1 MKFWPIW
8 CKRKWHVTHAVHG
21 SCFKN
26 KTKQNSM
33 YTCFPDLCHFPQ
45 LSWGKSEGT
54 KESWSFC
61 CLLSEKFIL
70 HCVRVRVK
78 DTSSPRIISGPVSR
92 TTSSGPSFRSHS
104 LNTLSPASFRCHK
117 SQGIREL
124 RRHGYEFLVSAYLG
138 TFLATSSV
146 KTDSEKFV
154 GSIYYV
160 PSTVQVWRKQI
171 NKALFFPLLKI
182 M

>member
-1 MKFWPIW
+1 MKFWPIR

-54 KESWSFC
+54 KESWPFC
-61 CLLSEKFIL
+61 CLSSEKFIL

-78 DTSSPRIISGPVSR
+78 DTSAPRIISGPVSR
-92 TTSSGPSFRSHS
+92 TTSSGPSFGSHS

-124 RRHGYEFLVSAYLG
+124 RRHRLG
-138 TFLATSSV
+138 TFSV
-146 KTDSEKFV
+146 GLFGDVLSHFLSENRLWKICRQHLLCAKHCAGLEKT
-154 GSIYYV
+154 
-160 PSTVQVWRKQI
+160 
-171 NKALFFPLLKI
+171 N
-182 M
+182 